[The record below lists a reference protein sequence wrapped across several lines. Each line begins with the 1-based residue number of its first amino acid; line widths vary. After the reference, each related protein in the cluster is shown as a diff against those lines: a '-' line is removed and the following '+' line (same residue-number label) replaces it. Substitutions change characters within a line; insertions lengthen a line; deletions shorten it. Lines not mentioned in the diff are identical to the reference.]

1 MYIGK
6 DEGLKGNKRRIKNQ
20 KGVKT
25 KFGLSF
31 LGKQKREE
39 EERRREKE
47 EEKKKKKR
55 REGRRKPRKVWN
67 ARILY
72 GKVWI
77 FI

>member
-1 MYIGK
+1 M
-6 DEGLKGNKRRIKNQ
+6 KN
-20 KGVKT
+20 

-39 EERRREKE
+39 EERRREE
-47 EEKKKKKR
+47 EEEKKKKR

-67 ARILY
+67 AMILY

-77 FI
+77 FV